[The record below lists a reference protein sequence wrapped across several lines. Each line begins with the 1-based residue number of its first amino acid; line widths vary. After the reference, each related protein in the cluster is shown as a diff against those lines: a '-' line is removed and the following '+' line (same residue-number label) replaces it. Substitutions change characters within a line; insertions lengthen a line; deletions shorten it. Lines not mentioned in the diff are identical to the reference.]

1 VQRSPGDALAYP
13 TTEDFERHQVRNE
26 ITQGDEPL
34 RYYLEMRSAQARFRV
49 RPMDYERQRR
59 AEERP
64 FTEARKHPG
73 EQAAASY
80 LK

>member
-1 VQRSPGDALAYP
+1 MQRSRGNALAYP
-13 TTEDFERHQVRNE
+13 TTQDFERRQVRSE

-49 RPMDYERQRR
+49 RPMDYDGQRR

-64 FTEARKHPG
+64 FREASIPASRP
-73 EQAAASY
+73 AVSY